1 MIKLCIEGNLGLN
14 FLNVRLSVQELTRNI
29 TDIKFGE
36 RIKDEDNKTSMESQD
51 QERGKCHH
59 SGHFL
64 RYNEPVG

>member
-1 MIKLCIEGNLGLN
+1 MIKLCIEGNLVVN

-36 RIKDEDNKTSMESQD
+36 RINDEENKTSIESQD

-59 SGHFL
+59 SGH
-64 RYNEPVG
+64 VTQV